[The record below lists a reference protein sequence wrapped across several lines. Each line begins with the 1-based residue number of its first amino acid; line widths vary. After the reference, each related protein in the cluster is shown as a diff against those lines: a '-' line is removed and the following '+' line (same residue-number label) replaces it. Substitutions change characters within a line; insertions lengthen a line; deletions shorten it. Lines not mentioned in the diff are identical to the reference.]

1 MGNLMEQ
8 FKYEVQEIKEF
19 SDYFEIKYKLDPTNR
34 YTRWIDKK
42 NGYLFLSMRDKEI
55 LNFSDEEFTNVC
67 MYCFN
72 NDIAFYCN

>member
-1 MGNLMEQ
+1 MEK
-8 FKYEVQEIKEF
+8 FKFEVETIKEF
-19 SDYFEIKYKLDPTNR
+19 EDYYEIKFKDDHTNR

-42 NGYLFLSMRDKEI
+42 NGCLFLSQRDKEI

-72 NDIAFYCN
+72 NGIAFYCN